1 VGAGADPADGYGG
14 VIVVHRKNSWVLGRG
29 NFNGKAGAEGESIHL
44 QWDLNQLFGYD
55 FRQAVKSIE
64 FDLSG
69 SAAETFPDNEGFVGA
84 RLSNFRLYLSDPT
97 EEQNSLMLAGE
108 STASEDSEMGF
119 RTGFMVGLGSAVAM
133 MGVAAFAISKR
144 KAAAVES
151 DYFERVI

>member
-1 VGAGADPADGYGG
+1 M
-14 VIVVHRKNSWVLGRG
+14 
-29 NFNGKAGAEGESIHL
+29 
-44 QWDLNQLFGYD
+44 
-55 FRQAVKSIE
+55 KSIE

-97 EEQNSLMLAGE
+97 EEQNSLMLASE

-119 RTGFMVGLGSAVAM
+119 RTGFMVGLGSTVAM
-133 MGVAAFAISKR
+133 VGMAAFAISKR

-151 DYFERVI
+151 DYFERVM